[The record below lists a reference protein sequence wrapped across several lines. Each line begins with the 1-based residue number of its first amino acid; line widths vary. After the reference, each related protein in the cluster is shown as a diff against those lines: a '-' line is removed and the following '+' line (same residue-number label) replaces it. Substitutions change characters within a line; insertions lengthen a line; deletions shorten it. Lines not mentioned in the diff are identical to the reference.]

1 MKKILIALVS
11 ILGLAACEVEPI
23 NEVEQTLKLS
33 VDNSEI
39 FADGEQV
46 ATFIVKD
53 LQENIVEGATI
64 LFTETNE
71 ALDGN
76 TFKTKFAG
84 QYKFYAKKDNAIS
97 NDVTVVAKV
106 KENND
111 NPDNPENPENPGGQ
125 DPTPDQDTLQLSA
138 DKQTIVADGAD
149 VVTFSTTLNG
159 EAVEATIYNA
169 FNNTALQGKTFS
181 TSESGTYSFY
191 AKYNDI
197 VSETVTIVAE
207 AAAVEEEKP
216 ITIEASAYSLK
227 ANGVDVVTIL
237 VIQDGANV
245 TSKSTIFVNGG
256 AMNGNK
262 FSTTTAG
269 TYTLYA
275 TKGSVKSNE
284 ISIEA
289 EAVESGTEIVFADG
303 VTISSGWYDVNKKG
317 QGDNGDINMCWA
329 AASSNMIQ
337 WFQDRY
343 VAAGHSLPSTA
354 VTGPGTKTYAKFGPY
369 ELALMEIYHSE
380 WNNSKGG
387 HTEEAIPW
395 YFEGKLY
402 KGEVASAGS
411 QAVPNSAGGYW
422 NSIWSNV
429 VKNVYHDYN
438 YVVVPGV
445 VEYPNMYTYLYNN
458 YMLWGDGSSLEGKQR
473 LAYFTNLVVEAF
485 ERGMA
490 SMTISLSANIASL
503 HHAVT
508 LWGYEI
514 DKATGLLTRV
524 WITDSDDLVSEP
536 KSQILNEYSVSI
548 GEGKSHIKLSGNTRY
563 GNAWIVSLHPFSGY
577 QE

>member
-1 MKKILIALVS
+1 MKKILFALVAL
-11 ILGLAACEVEPI
+11 LGIVACEEQLPKDPA
-23 NEVEQTLKLS
+23 QTLTITADKLS
-33 VDNSEI
+33 IEAN
-39 FADGEQV
+39 GEDM
-46 ATFIVKD
+46 ATFTVTDK
-53 LQENIVEGATI
+53 EGNVVDADI
-64 LFTETNE
+64 RFYETNE
-71 ALDGN
+71 TLEGN
-76 TFKTKFAG
+76 TFKTKYAG
-84 QYKFYAKKDNAIS
+84 EYSFIAYSTNSNEVSNVINITATEPSEKPEPPVTGTLVLECDKSEINADGTDKVTFTAKWEGNIIDATIYNAENRTPIQGNTFSTTEAGEYKFYAKA
-97 NDVTVVAKV
+97 
-106 KENND
+106 
-111 NPDNPENPENPGGQ
+111 
-125 DPTPDQDTLQLSA
+125 
-138 DKQTIVADGAD
+138 TIEGY
-149 VVTFSTTLNG
+149 G
-159 EAVEATIYNA
+159 EA
-169 FNNTALQGKTFS
+169 
-181 TSESGTYSFY
+181 TSEEVKVT
-191 AKYNDI
+191 AKAT
-197 VSETVTIVAE
+197 EP
-207 AAAVEEEKP
+207 EEEKP
-216 ITIEASAYSLK
+216 ITIEATVDTIK
-227 ANGVDVVTIL
+227 ANGIESTTFIVT
-237 VIQDGANV
+237 QDGANV
-245 TSKSTIFVNGG
+245 TSKCSIYANGSIV
-256 AMNGNK
+256 NGNK
-262 FSTTTAG
+262 FATTTPG
-269 TYTLYA
+269 TYIIYA

-289 EAVESGTEIVFADG
+289 VAVESGTEIVFADG

-317 QGDNGDINMCWA
+317 AGDNGDINMCWA

-422 NSIWSNV
+422 KSIWSDV

-548 GEGKSHIKLSGNTRY
+548 DEGKSHIKLSGNTRY
-563 GNAWIVSLHPFSGY
+563 GNAWIVSIHPFSGY
-577 QE
+577 GSAGK